1 MLSFRKVAVFIALAG
16 LMFGLVSVA
25 DAAHTKSHKKS
36 KSRSASEGAEMT
48 GRRGAPEMILSGPV
62 ASVSP
67 ASGFIVI
74 RHGAGRNAEE
84 IPVEIDNKTSLTRAG
99 SRESLDQ
106 LKAGDR
112 VRISYAGS
120 PGDVTKTVEVTGGP
134 GVRAGK
140 SRAKAKRMHSGKPM

>member
-25 DAAHTKSHKKS
+25 DAAHTRSHRKS
-36 KSRSASEGAEMT
+36 KARSVSEGAEMT

-67 ASGFIVI
+67 STGFIVI
-74 RHGAGRNAEE
+74 RHGAGKNAEE
-84 IPVEIDNKTSLTRAG
+84 IPVEIDNKTTLTRAG
-99 SRESLDQ
+99 GRESLDQ

-134 GVRAGK
+134 GGRTGK
-140 SRAKAKRMHSGKPM
+140 SRTRTKAKSMH